1 MFSIFHH
8 LLEGKGIGW
17 SVLRYV
23 LILAPAVL
31 ALIVLNAAFRLR

>member
-8 LLEGKGIGW
+8 LLKGKGIGW

-23 LILAPAVL
+23 ILAPAVL
-31 ALIVLNAAFRLR
+31 ALIVLNAALSLE